1 LFRSVSG
8 PSRIG
13 KVEPDLRVA
22 ELAGVLHGD
31 RVERSLGGWIGNG
44 RGNGGK
50 WTVRIGRRG
59 KRADAAGDIDTR
71 GEDERIR
78 LEDRPDG
85 VQVGGARNLS
95 PAAARYRAA
104 RAGDPGVVDQNVEP
118 TETILDI
125 FGRGPDRTRIGDVQG
140 DRADIAAGRAEDPG
154 RLRSASRVS
163 GSQQHG
169 HAQRGELGDNLPPDP
184 PVHPGDQGERAL
196 IHIVVGH
203 DAKLTTMRSEQ
214 RRPFRSPSLP

>member
-125 FGRGPDRTRIGDVQG
+125 FGRGPDRTRIGDV
-140 DRADIAAGRAEDPG
+140 
-154 RLRSASRVS
+154 
-163 GSQQHG
+163 
-169 HAQRGELGDNLPPDP
+169 
-184 PVHPGDQGERAL
+184 
-196 IHIVVGH
+196 
-203 DAKLTTMRSEQ
+203 
-214 RRPFRSPSLP
+214 